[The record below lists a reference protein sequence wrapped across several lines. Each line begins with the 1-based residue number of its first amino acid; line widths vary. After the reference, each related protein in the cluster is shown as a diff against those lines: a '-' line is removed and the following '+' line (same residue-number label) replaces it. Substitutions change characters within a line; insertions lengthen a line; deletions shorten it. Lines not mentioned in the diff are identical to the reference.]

1 MTIHSIHLRKLLQFC
16 ALEERTLISA
26 LKRELYQDRRKI
38 EFPDEGGGD
47 FYVPFWSDAKSHV
60 VHGLDLEEA
69 TEERIAKNPVHR
81 SRLYPLLKD
90 GFLEWWDD
98 EQRGTNEL
106 ILPLE
111 ESVHARYNLEDFN
124 ITVKVDNLLSLQIG
138 EDRHRIIYPYF
149 RETPTLSPRWTRVG
163 LWLMQTALDGF
174 EIEDMR
180 ILDVQRGNGYS
191 VLNYP
196 LNGDEEA
203 ILLERCHELMTH
215 WTQLQVENV
224 TR

>member
-16 ALEERTLISA
+16 ALEEPALSRA

-47 FYVPFWSDAKSHV
+47 FYVPFWSDAKGHV
-60 VHGLDLEEA
+60 IQGLDLEEA
-69 TEERIAKNPVHR
+69 TEDRIARDTVHR

-98 EQRGTNEL
+98 ELRGTNEL
-106 ILPLE
+106 VLPLE

-149 RETPTLSPRWTRVG
+149 RQSPILSRRWIRVG
-163 LWLMQTALDGF
+163 LWLMQAALNDF
-174 EIEDMR
+174 DIEDMR
-180 ILDVQRGNGYS
+180 ILDVQRGTAHS
-191 VLNYP
+191 ILNYP
-196 LNGDEEA
+196 LNGDEEP
-203 ILLERCHELMTH
+203 ILLERCRELMVL
-215 WTQLQVENV
+215 WNQLQLENV
-224 TR
+224 ST